1 MPLGGGL
8 KDCRHYFTVVALSW
22 YRVLFTKANINQ
34 FKLIEIPSP
43 LCAVS
48 LPHSGWP
55 PLGGGRDVLQT
66 GTGAHPQLPSRLYV
80 SSKDGLSLLMS
91 PLMTVPRLG
100 WAWSSRRLAD
110 ACQGGGSRA
119 QRVVGLPSPTP
130 VYFPGPAALPCCGF
144 PRFLRDPFSFVWV
157 LFILFMSEAVLWSS
171 TLVEL
176 HLFYPATEGKADTPA
191 LLSAFPVWSR
201 WAISPGAEGHL
212 CLVQGM
218 VATTCLLSHHQRAT
232 VKLPSHLLRSFLL
245 AHLGQACGVKVVD
258 PLVGISLLGSPSRG
272 GHICSIWVGL
282 LASVESTRMGTPGL
296 GRLFHVLGWAI
307 GLRLLSLSCVPGV
320 EALVRLGRGKAA
332 LWRGVGR
339 EGGRRVAHQETNCLG
354 LNVFLLPALIPFP
367 VQLCFLPLSS
377 VN

>member
-80 SSKDGLSLLMS
+80 SSKDWLSLLMS

-100 WAWSSRRLAD
+100 WAWSSRRPPD
-110 ACQGGGSRA
+110 ACPGGGSRA
-119 QRVVGLPSPTP
+119 QRAVGLPSPTP
-130 VYFPGPAALPCCGF
+130 VYFPGPAALPRCGP
-144 PRFLRDPFSFVWV
+144 PRFSRDPFSFVWV
-157 LFILFMSEAVLWSS
+157 LFTLFMSEAVLWRSG
-171 TLVEL
+171 TGWEL
-176 HLFYPATEGKADTPA
+176 HVFYPAIEGKADTSA
-191 LLSAFPVWSR
+191 LLSVFPVWGR

-218 VATTCLLSHHQRAT
+218 VVTTCLLSHHQRAT

-245 AHLGQACGVKVVD
+245 LHLGRAC
-258 PLVGISLLGSPSRG
+258 R
-272 GHICSIWVGL
+272 W
-282 LASVESTRMGTPGL
+282 
-296 GRLFHVLGWAI
+296 
-307 GLRLLSLSCVPGV
+307 
-320 EALVRLGRGKAA
+320 
-332 LWRGVGR
+332 
-339 EGGRRVAHQETNCLG
+339 
-354 LNVFLLPALIPFP
+354 
-367 VQLCFLPLSS
+367 
-377 VN
+377 